1 VVVVVLWRREVEMEM
16 EMESGRDSL
25 GGGGAYDGLDRG
37 EYFVAP

>member
-1 VVVVVLWRREVEMEM
+1 VVLWREVEMEM

-37 EYFVAP
+37 EYSVAP

>member
-1 VVVVVLWRREVEMEM
+1 MVLWREVEMEM

-37 EYFVAP
+37 EYSVAP